1 MLGGG
6 PISWKSQKQ
15 QLVMLFII
23 EAEFVGESHC
33 GTMIEWLRGLLQE
46 LQIEGIIPDRLT
58 PIYADNQAVI
68 GMAER
73 LKFSK
78 KTKHITIRYYYVRE
92 LVDRDIIQME
102 YVSTTEMIADA
113 LIKPVG
119 RVKFDAF
126 IKGMGMAWATEVFGP
141 KERLDHE
148 EKDKI

>member
-15 QLVMLFII
+15 QSVMLFTA

-46 LQIEGIIPDRLT
+46 LQIEGTIPDGPT
-58 PIYADNQAVI
+58 PIYADNQAAI

-78 KTKHITIRYYYVRE
+78 KTKHIAIRYHYIRE
-92 LVDRDIIQME
+92 LVDKDIIRIE
-102 YVSTTEMIADA
+102 YIPTTEIIADA
-113 LIKPVG
+113 LTKPVG

-126 IKGMGMAWATEVFGP
+126 IKGMGMA
-141 KERLDHE
+141 
-148 EKDKI
+148 